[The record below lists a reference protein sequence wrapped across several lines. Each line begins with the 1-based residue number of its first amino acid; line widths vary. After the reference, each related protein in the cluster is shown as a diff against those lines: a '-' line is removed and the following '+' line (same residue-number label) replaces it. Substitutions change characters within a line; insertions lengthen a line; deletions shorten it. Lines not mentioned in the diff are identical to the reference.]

1 MRYLNKIIFI
11 ESAKIKYSEVNLDG
25 NVHFIGTQGVGKS
38 TLLRAL
44 LFFYNANQQKLGIPV
59 GKQSFLDFYFPYQNS
74 YIIYEV
80 TRETGLFCVLVFKSQ
95 GRICFRFID
104 SNYNRN
110 HFIDGEGRIFESWD
124 KIKLAFGK
132 HTNYTRKI
140 DRYEDYRNILYGNSQ
155 GLGSEFRKYSL
166 LESKQY
172 QNIPRAIQH
181 VFLNYK
187 VESEFIKDTIIK
199 SLNEEE
205 IKIDL
210 SNYSHHLK
218 NFDTQLSDIK
228 KWTEKTKNGEIQ
240 VRKQAEIVITTY
252 SAIKFNDNEKRQL
265 ANELIWQAYE
275 IEKQQP
281 KIAEKLGKEEN
292 KRDLLSEKVKELDR
306 KFQSRK
312 ARIVAEINVYEGK
325 LKEAK
330 TKSDEYA
337 DLNIE
342 SVIKRVSKKSDWDTE
357 REELTKQ
364 KELLESNFA
373 DIKHKFDAQITQL
386 SNQLSAFENLKQNE
400 INTANKN
407 FLNFKDEITNEYEK
421 LFEEIKKQNQEE
433 LKLAKNIVEE
443 KITAISNLKNLK
455 VKTEY
460 KRFYE
465 TEIDKLNADKSSF
478 TEKIRIA
485 NGEILQFMGEI
496 ETIKKQWE
504 LEKEKIETISNNQKE
519 KINEQI
525 GKLSD
530 KIIAINEKIE
540 NSKDSLYGWLN
551 KEYPNWENTIGKVID
566 EENVL
571 FKSGLSPEQVS
582 IPKTIGT
589 DLSFYGIKIDLN
601 EITKS
606 VKTVADYEKEKTEFS
621 KKIELLQ
628 KEISLI
634 TEQLEVDL
642 ENMKKKQHPKINKCK
657 DAIRKND
664 YIIEQSKVKHD
675 KAKVNLDEF
684 TIKAAAEKKAEL
696 AKIQSDFERTSA
708 EKLEADKAFQEIE
721 DGVKKQIERKK
732 KEKDNKVEAQKKK
745 IIDSIAAINLIVASK
760 KAETK
765 RKTDELSALKKAE
778 LDSKGADTEKI
789 TKLSERIGELK
800 FELDFIEINNP
811 ITERYKYDKEQLFD
825 KVDFFK
831 NQRTKFGNQLT
842 TEQTKLDQQKQKL
855 TDEINFLEKE
865 IGAIRKQ
872 LENILEDLNEYKVFK
887 ITDCFKGIPEFSNEP
902 EAENRTD
909 KRCKILI
916 AELNEKYYKG
926 IKKYTDLQE
935 AINKFN
941 GNFSIQNIFKFK
953 TNLIEQGEYFQFSE
967 DLQEFIEEDKIS
979 LFEKRVNE
987 LFADIIKQVG
997 KETTELLSKEG
1008 EIETV
1013 IRDINTDF
1021 EKRIFV
1027 GVIKSIA
1034 LRVVESENKIVHLL
1048 MEIKKFNDENVND
1061 LGVSNLF
1068 STSEQTRE
1076 TQNKKAIGFLTQ
1088 LTKEISDYKHN
1099 EINLSDS
1106 FELEFKIVEN
1116 DNDTNWVQNLANVGS
1131 DGTDVLVKAMINIML
1146 LNVFKE
1152 GATKNRFK
1160 DFRLH
1165 CMMDEIGK
1173 LHPENVRGILKFAND
1188 RNINLINSSPQS
1200 FDALAYRYTYKL
1212 AKQNDSRDGK
1222 PITIINRLI
1231 TNNRERY

>member
-1 MRYLNKIIFI
+1 MRYLSKIIFI
-11 ESAKIKYSEVNLDG
+11 ESANIKYSEVNVDG

-59 GKQSFLDFYFPYQNS
+59 GKKSFLDFYFPYQNS

-80 TRETGLFCVLVFKSQ
+80 NRETGMFCVLVFKSQ
-95 GRICFRFID
+95 GRVCFRFID
-104 SNYNRN
+104 GNYNRN
-110 HFIDGEGRIFESWD
+110 HFIDSEGNILETWD

-132 HTNYTRKI
+132 DTYYTRKI

-155 GLGSEFRKYSL
+155 GLGSEFKKYAL

-205 IKIDL
+205 INIDL
-210 SNYSHHLK
+210 SNYSSHLK
-218 NFDTQLSDIK
+218 HFDTQLSDIK
-228 KWTEKTKNGEIQ
+228 KWTEKTKSGEII
-240 VRKQAEIVITTY
+240 VRKQAETVITTY
-252 SAIKFNDNEKRQL
+252 SSIKFNDSEKRQL
-265 ANELIWQAYE
+265 AGELVWQLNE

-281 KIAEKLGKEEN
+281 KVFDKLGKEET
-292 KRDLLSEKVKELDR
+292 KQKLLADKIADLER
-306 KFQSRK
+306 KFQSK
-312 ARIVAEINVYEGK
+312 KEKITAEINVFEGK
-325 LKEAK
+325 LKDAK
-330 TKSDEYA
+330 TKSDEYEE
-337 DLNIE
+337 LKIE
-342 SVIKRVSKKSDWDTE
+342 SVIKRVSKKFDWETE
-357 REELTKQ
+357 KDELTKQ
-364 KELLESNFA
+364 KDLLESNFA
-373 DIKHKFDAQITQL
+373 DIKQKFEAQITQL
-386 SNQLSAFENLKQNE
+386 ANQLSTFENLKENE
-400 INTANKN
+400 IIKANN
-407 FLNFKDEITNEYEK
+407 NLYQFKEELTKEYEK
-421 LFEEIKKQNQEE
+421 LFEEIKKQHQEE
-433 LKLAKNIVEE
+433 LQLAKNLVEE
-443 KITAISNLKNLK
+443 KKTAISNLQILK
-455 VKTEY
+455 AKTEH

-465 TEIDKLNADKSSF
+465 TEIENLKTDINGL

-485 NGEILQFMGEI
+485 NSDTKQLNNEI

-504 LEKEKIETISNNQKE
+504 LEKEKIETTSTSQKE
-519 KINEQI
+519 KLNEQI
-525 GKLSD
+525 GKLNE
-530 KIIAINEKIE
+530 KIKAINEKIE

-551 KEYPNWENTIGKVID
+551 KEYPNWEKTIGKVID
-566 EENVL
+566 EENIL
-571 FKSGLSPEQVS
+571 FKSGLSPEQIS
-582 IPKTIGT
+582 KT

-606 VKTVADYEKEKTEFS
+606 VKTVDDYKKEKTEFCN
-621 KKIELLQ
+621 KIELFQ
-628 KEISLI
+628 KEISSI
-634 TEQLEVDL
+634 AEQLNVDL
-642 ENMKKKQHPKINKCK
+642 ENLRKKQQPKINKCK
-657 DAIRKND
+657 ETIRGNG
-664 YIIEQSKVKHD
+664 YAIEQSTAKLD
-675 KAKVNLDEF
+675 EAKVSLEEF
-684 TIKAAAEKKAEL
+684 TNKAAADKKGEL
-696 AKIQSDFERTSA
+696 AKIQSDFERTSS
-708 EKLEADKAFQEIE
+708 EKLVADKAVKEVD
-721 DGVKKQIERKK
+721 DGIKKQIDSKR
-732 KEKDNKVEAQKKK
+732 KEKDKKVDTEQKKVS
-745 IIDSIAAINLIVASK
+745 DSIAEINLAIKNK
-760 KAETK
+760 KEETK
-765 RKTDELSALKKAE
+765 KKTDELKAQQKKE

-789 TKLSERIGELK
+789 AKLAARIDELK
-800 FELDFIEINNP
+800 TELEFIEKNNP

-825 KVDFFK
+825 KVEYFK
-831 NQRTKFGNQLT
+831 NQKTGFENQLG
-842 TEQTKLDQQKQKL
+842 TEQTKHNLQKQKL
-855 TDEINFLEKE
+855 NNEINLLIAE
-865 IGAIRKQ
+865 IEIIKQ
-872 LENILEDLNEYKVFK
+872 QLGNIQEDLIEYEAFK
-887 ITDCFKGIPEFSNEP
+887 ITDCFKGIPELSNEP
-902 EAENRTD
+902 APENKTENR
-909 KRCKILI
+909 CKLLI
-916 AELNEKYYKG
+916 AELNEKYYSG

-941 GNFSIQNIFKFK
+941 GNFSNQNIFKFK
-953 TNLIEQGEYFQFSE
+953 TNLIEQAEYFQFSE
-967 DLQEFIEEDKIS
+967 DLQEFVEEDKIS

-1013 IRDINTDF
+1013 IKDINTDF
-1021 EKRIFV
+1021 VKRNFA
-1027 GVIKSIA
+1027 GVIKSIE
-1034 LRVVESENKIVHLL
+1034 LRVVGSENKIVHLL
-1048 MEIKKFNDENVND
+1048 TEIKKFNDENINEI
-1061 LGVSNLF
+1061 GVSNLF

-1076 TQNKKAIGFLTQ
+1076 AKNRKAIGLLTQ
-1088 LTKEISDYKHN
+1088 LIKEISDYKHKY
-1099 EINLSDS
+1099 INLSDS

-1222 PITIINRLI
+1222 PVTIINRLI
-1231 TNNRERY
+1231 TNNKERQ